1 MGGKDL
7 LGEFEWRGLYS
18 QSTDRSDLENHLS
31 DGSKT
36 VYCGFD
42 PTADSLHIGSLV
54 PLLAL
59 RRFQE
64 FGHKPIVLI
73 GGATG
78 LIGDP
83 SGRDTERPLNS
94 KDMVLQRAQLLQR
107 QVSNFLDLDGSF
119 AAEVV
124 NNLSWTESLDVI
136 TFLRDVGKHFSVNAM
151 IQRDSVRNRI
161 QREGE
166 GISFT
171 EFSYM
176 LLQSFDF
183 LELAK
188 TKSCTIQIG
197 GNDQWGNI
205 VSGVDLVRRNLSIEA
220 HALTLP
226 LVTKADGTKFGKTAS
241 GAIWLDK
248 DKTSPYSFYQYWLN
262 VADEDAA
269 KFLKYFTF
277 LSKEEIE
284 ESAKVMETSPQERYS
299 QKLLAENVTEIVHGR
314 QLRNSAQK
322 VSEALFKGDVRELEE
337 EDIQQLELDG
347 LELFRVNSGDGLL
360 AAMSDSGMAK
370 SRGEARSLVKS
381 GGVSL
386 NSVIV
391 TDEKIQLRAQDALFG
406 KYFFLRRGKKV
417 YKLLIVSGS

>member
-31 DGSKT
+31 VGSKT

-83 SGRDTERPLNS
+83 SGRDAERPLNS

-124 NNLSWTESLDVI
+124 NNLLWTESLDVI

-205 VSGVDLVRRNLSIEA
+205 VSGVDLVRRNLRIEA

-262 VADEDAA
+262 VADEDAG

-299 QKLLAENVTEIVHGR
+299 QRLLAENVTEIVHGR

>member
-1 MGGKDL
+1 MTGKDL
-7 LGEFEWRGLYS
+7 LKEFEWRGLYS
-18 QSTDRSDLENHLS
+18 QSTDRCDLEQHLS
-31 DGSKT
+31 AGSKT

-83 SGRDTERPLNS
+83 SGRDTERPLSS
-94 KDMVLQRAQLLQR
+94 KDMVLHRAQLLET

-119 AAEVV
+119 AAEVL

-136 TFLRDVGKHFSVNAM
+136 SFLRDVGKHFSVNAM
-151 IQRDSVRNRI
+151 IQRDSVRTRL
-161 QREGE
+161 QRQGE

-176 LLQSFDF
+176 LLQSLDF

-188 TKSCTIQIG
+188 TRYCTVQIG

-205 VSGVDLVRRNLSIEA
+205 VSGVDLVRRNLNIDA

-226 LVTKADGTKFGKTAS
+226 LVTRADGTKFGKTAS
-241 GAIWLDK
+241 GAIWLDSS
-248 DKTSPYSFYQYWLN
+248 KTSPYSFYQYWLN
-262 VADEDAA
+262 VADEDAS

-277 LSKEEIE
+277 LSEEEIE
-284 ESAKVMETSPQERYS
+284 ESEKIMETSPQERCS
-299 QKLLAENVTEIVHGR
+299 QKLLAENVTEIVHGK

-322 VSEALFKGDVRELEE
+322 VSHALFKGDVRELEE

-360 AAMSDSGMAK
+360 AAMSDSGIAK

-391 TDEKIQLRAQDALFG
+391 TDEKIELHAREALYG

-417 YKLLIVSGS
+417 YKLLIVNRS

>member
-1 MGGKDL
+1 MAGKDL
-7 LGEFEWRGLYS
+7 LKEFEWRGLYS
-18 QSTDRSDLENHLS
+18 QSTDRSDLEQHLS
-31 DGSKT
+31 AGSKK

-94 KDMVLQRAQLLQR
+94 KDMVLNRAQLLET
-107 QVSNFLDLDGSF
+107 QVGDFLDLDGSF

-136 TFLRDVGKHFSVNAM
+136 SFLRDVGKHFSVNAM
-151 IQRDSVRNRI
+151 IQRDSVRTRI

-176 LLQSFDF
+176 LLQSLDF

-188 TKSCTIQIG
+188 TKRCTIQIG

-205 VSGVDLVRRNLSIEA
+205 VSGVDLVRRNLNMDA

-241 GAIWLDK
+241 GAIWLDRR
-248 DKTSPYSFYQYWLN
+248 KTSPYSFYQYWLN
-262 VADEDAA
+262 VADEDAS

-277 LSKEEIE
+277 LSEEEIE
-284 ESAKVMETSPQERYS
+284 ESEKIMETSPQERCS
-299 QKLLAENVTEIVHGR
+299 QKLLAENVTEIVHGQ

-322 VSEALFKGDVRELEE
+322 VSHALFKGDVRELEE
-337 EDIQQLELDG
+337 EEIQQLELDG

-360 AAMSDSGMAK
+360 AAMSDSGIAK

-391 TDEKIQLRAQDALFG
+391 ADERIQLDAKEALYG

-417 YKLLIVSGS
+417 YKLLIVNGS